1 MRLGLDECHFSKTVT
16 GAKLAKVLEKP
27 DFFPVRVFGDMISGA
42 LLFCFFQR
50 LVITKKAS
58 TASEPSL

>member
-1 MRLGLDECHFSKTVT
+1 MRLGLDESHLSETVT

-27 DFFPVRVFGDMISGA
+27 DFFPVRVFGDVISGA

-50 LVITKKAS
+50 FVTSKKAS

>member
-1 MRLGLDECHFSKTVT
+1 MRLGLDESRLSETVT

-27 DFFPVRVFGDMISGA
+27 DFFPVRVFGYVISGA

-50 LVITKKAS
+50 LVTSKKAS
-58 TASEPSL
+58 TAGEPSL

>member
-1 MRLGLDECHFSKTVT
+1 MRLGLDESHLSETVT

-27 DFFPVRVFGDMISGA
+27 DFFPVRVFGDVISGA

-50 LVITKKAS
+50 PVTSKKAS